1 MCGGSP
7 SAPTPPPTV
16 PEAPR
21 APAVDTSEGA
31 AVTDRRRRAAAAG
44 QGQSTILTG
53 ARGVQNGA
61 ATATKT
67 LLGE

>member
-7 SAPTPPPTV
+7 SAPLPPARA

-21 APAVDTSEGA
+21 LPDATARSGDDSEA
-31 AVTDRRRRAAAAG
+31 RRRRAAAG
-44 QGQSTILTG
+44 TGSTSTILTS

-61 ATATKT
+61 QTATKT
-67 LLGE
+67 LLGQ